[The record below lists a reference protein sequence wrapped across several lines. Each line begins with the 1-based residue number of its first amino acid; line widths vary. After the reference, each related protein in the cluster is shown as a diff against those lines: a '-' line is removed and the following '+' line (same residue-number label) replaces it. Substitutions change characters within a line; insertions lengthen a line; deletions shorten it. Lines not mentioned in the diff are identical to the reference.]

1 MDYEYIIVESF
12 KPPFPEA
19 SANEVRIRPI
29 YDQGEFKTSMRVECN
44 NDLKKKYKV
53 GTKFKIKAKVTE
65 VYGTKFIYS
74 HYLWDYEV
82 LD

>member
-1 MDYEYIIVESF
+1 MCYEFIIVESF
-12 KPPFPEA
+12 KPILRES
-19 SANEVRIRPI
+19 SANEVRIRPL

-44 NDLKKKYKV
+44 NDLKTKYKV

-74 HYLWDYEV
+74 HYFWEYEV
-82 LD
+82 LE